1 MPIWI
6 WEENLILEH
15 AVYSDKKI
23 LLVTNDLGPRAG
35 GIETFVLGLI
45 EGLPKNSLIIYTSS
59 QKGDKVFDAQLLE
72 KFGAVVIRDRAKIL
86 LPTPRITS
94 RAVKILNQSQV
105 KNVWFGAAAPLALMA
120 GKLRSAGAN
129 NIVALTHGHE
139 VWWAKIPILKTLL
152 KKIIKDVDHLGYL
165 GDFTKGEIAKISNQ
179 PQKFL
184 QIAPGIDT
192 NHFAP
197 KKVRGD
203 LVEKYRLDG
212 RRVIVSVGR
221 LVHRK
226 GQDELVK
233 AMPKILEQ
241 FPDAI
246 LLFVGEGPIK
256 QMLFNSAKQL
266 GVLPKV
272 LFTGRVSHHDLP
284 DYICLGEIFAM
295 PVRSRFSGLEV
306 EGLGIVYLEASACGL
321 PVIVGN
327 SGGAVDAVLDK
338 KTGLLVDGTKSD
350 QIADAICELL
360 ADPERAKQMGS
371 AGREWVIKNWQLS
384 NWSAKF
390 NKVLIGN

>member
-1 MPIWI
+1 M
-6 WEENLILEH
+6 EH
-15 AVYSDKKI
+15 AVYSDKKV
-23 LLVTNDLGPRAG
+23 LLITNDLGPRAG

-45 EGLPKNSLIIYTSS
+45 EGLPKNSLTIYTSS
-59 QKGDKVFDAQLLE
+59 QKGDKAFDAQLLE

-86 LPTPRITS
+86 LPTPRITR
-94 RAVKILNQSQV
+94 RAVKILKQQEI

-120 GKLRSAGAN
+120 GTLRSAGAN

-139 VWWAKIPILKTLL
+139 VWWAKIPLLRNLL

-165 GDFTKGEIAKISNQ
+165 GGFTKGEIAKISNQ

-192 NHFAP
+192 DHFAP
-197 KKVRGD
+197 RSARGD
-203 LVEKYRLDG
+203 LIEKYRLDG

-272 LFTGRVSHHDLP
+272 VFAGRVSHHELP

-295 PVRSRFSGLEV
+295 PVRSRFAGLEV

-350 QIADAICELL
+350 QIADAICELF
-360 ADPERAKQMGS
+360 ANPERAKQMGA
-371 AGREWVIKNWQLS
+371 AGRDWVINNWQLS
-384 NWSAKF
+384 NWSTKF
-390 NKVLIGN
+390 NKVLIGD

>member
-15 AVYSDKKI
+15 AVYSDKKV

-45 EGLPKNSLIIYTSS
+45 EGLPKDSLIIYTSS
-59 QKGDKVFDAQLLE
+59 QKGDKAFDAQLLE
-72 KFGAVVIRDRAKIL
+72 KFGAVVIRDRAKML
-86 LPTPRITS
+86 LPTPRIT
-94 RAVKILNQSQV
+94 RKAVKILKQQQI

-120 GKLRSAGAN
+120 GKLRSAGAS

-139 VWWAKIPILKTLL
+139 VWWAKIPILKSLL

-192 NHFAP
+192 QHFAP
-197 KKVRGD
+197 KIARGD
-203 LVEKYRLDG
+203 LIEKYRLDG

-272 LFTGRVSHHDLP
+272 VFAGRVSHHDLP

-360 ADPERAKQMGS
+360 ANPERAKQMGA
-371 AGREWVIKNWQLS
+371 AGRDWVIKNWQLS
-384 NWSAKF
+384 SWSEKF

>member
-1 MPIWI
+1 M
-6 WEENLILEH
+6 EH
-15 AVYSDKKI
+15 AVYSDKKV

-45 EGLPKNSLIIYTSS
+45 EGLPKDSLIIYTSS
-59 QKGDKVFDAQLLE
+59 QKGDKAFDAQLLE
-72 KFGAVVIRDRAKIL
+72 KFGAVVIRDRAKML
-86 LPTPRITS
+86 LPTRRIT
-94 RAVKILNQSQV
+94 RKAVKILKQQQI

-120 GKLRSAGAN
+120 GKLRSAGAS

-139 VWWAKIPILKTLL
+139 VWWAKIPILKSLL

-192 NHFAP
+192 QHFAP
-197 KKVRGD
+197 KIARGD
-203 LVEKYRLDG
+203 LIEKYRLDG

-272 LFTGRVSHHDLP
+272 VFAGRVSHHDLP

-360 ADPERAKQMGS
+360 ANPERAKQMGA
-371 AGREWVIKNWQLS
+371 AGRDWVIKNWQLS
-384 NWSAKF
+384 SWSEKF

>member
-1 MPIWI
+1 M
-6 WEENLILEH
+6 EH
-15 AVYSDKKI
+15 AVYSDKKV

-45 EGLPKNSLIIYTSS
+45 EGLPKDSLIIYTSS
-59 QKGDKVFDAQLLE
+59 QKGDKAFDAQLLE
-72 KFGAVVIRDRAKIL
+72 KFGAVVIRDRAKML
-86 LPTPRITS
+86 LPTPRIT
-94 RAVKILNQSQV
+94 RKAVKILKQQQI

-120 GKLRSAGAN
+120 EKLRSAGAS

-139 VWWAKIPILKTLL
+139 VWWAKIPILKSLL

-192 NHFAP
+192 EHFAP
-197 KKVRGD
+197 KSARGD
-203 LVEKYRLDG
+203 LIEKYRLDG

-272 LFTGRVSHHDLP
+272 VFAGRVSHHDLP

-350 QIADAICELL
+350 QIAQSICELL
-360 ADPERAKQMGS
+360 ANPERAKQMGQ
-371 AGREWVIKNWQLS
+371 AGRDWVIKNWQLS
-384 NWSAKF
+384 NWSEKF